1 MNELQ
6 VINDEITMTSV
17 EVTKLINKFRREE
30 NNEKVLQ
37 HKNFMASIRSE
48 LESLEKAGIEVPELN
63 IKLGSYK
70 DKQNQERKCYIM
82 GRSWIMQMCN
92 KESALVRYK
101 TQQYIEALENKIKEQ
116 NTPTLTRKQELQL
129 KLFSKDSIEVVNAHK
144 ELVELE
150 VQEATKP
157 LKDKIKEDEPLVAFS
172 ERVLK
177 EGDNILIRDLA
188 KIASDEG
195 YKIGE
200 KRLYNKLREWNYI
213 CKTSTKPTQYAME
226 RDYFVVETNTINT
239 PYGTKQVFTTKA
251 TPKAQVHIVE
261 RLMKE
266 LNNKELSLIVEDD
279 EIE

>member
-1 MNELQ
+1 MKELQ
-6 VINDEITMTSV
+6 LLNDEMSMTSL
-17 EVTKLINKFRREE
+17 EVVDLINKFRKEE
-30 NNEKVLQ
+30 GNMKSLTHANFLKSVRKEIETLENVGISTKV
-37 HKNFMASIRSE
+37 NFYLSSYSDGIRSYTMYK
-48 LESLEKAGIEVPELN
+48 LSKAGI
-63 IKLGSYK
+63 
-70 DKQNQERKCYIM
+70 
-82 GRSWIMQMCN
+82 MQMLN

-116 NTPTLTRKQELQL
+116 NAPTLTRKQELQL

-239 PYGTKQVFTTKA
+239 PYGTKQVFTTKV

-266 LNNKELSLIVEDD
+266 LNDKEVLPNIEED
-279 EIE
+279 EIFE

>member
-1 MNELQ
+1 MMELQ
-6 VINDEITMTSV
+6 TKEIQTIPSYEIAKMMEV
-17 EVTKLINKFRREE
+17 EHP
-30 NNEKVLQ
+30 KVLRMIEGDKTHIGIIPTLDKAQ
-37 HKNFMASIRSE
+37 MGSISYF
-48 LESLEKAGIEVPELN
+48 
-63 IKLGSYK
+63 IKSSYK
-70 DKQNQERKCYIM
+70 DTMNREKLCYECTKM
-82 GRSWIMQMCN
+82 GCDMLAN
-92 KESALVRYK
+92 KMTGEKGILFTARYVK
-101 TQQYIEALENKIKEQ
+101 KFNEMEKLLLEQ

-279 EIE
+279 EVE